1 MQCRMFSPLAS
12 SCFQTGLTVY
22 WGAGL
27 CIRSAL
33 HKMCNKSLFTL
44 LNRLSCLKNRHRV
57 LFSFVLGLWKR
68 WISSWELDDRT
79 IIVWEATVIYLQ
91 FRFSAWQPVPDPV
104 PVCGGTLH
112 TRPSSRSSIPWLFG
126 LILPGRLFHAT
137 MACNTSSRSYH
148 IDSLIIT
155 DCFHFWLFGH
165 YSGMATSMY
174 MRAKERQILKQGEAA
189 PLDAPLFSLFLH
201 WCLNDWSMAS
211 DIWEWKIL
219 R

>member
-1 MQCRMFSPLAS
+1 MFCSRFVKKVNLELRVGRPDNHCLRSDSHLSAVQVLSLTTS
-12 SCFQTGLTVY
+12 S
-22 WGAGL
+22 
-27 CIRSAL
+27 RPS
-33 HKMCNKSLFTL
+33 S
-44 LNRLSCLKNRHRV
+44 
-57 LFSFVLGLWKR
+57 GLWR
-68 WISSWELDDRT
+68 HI
-79 IIVWEATVIYLQ
+79 A
-91 FRFSAWQPVPDPV
+91 
-104 PVCGGTLH
+104 H
-112 TRPSSRSSIPWLFG
+112 TTSSRSSIPWLFG

-148 IDSLIIT
+148 IDSTIIT

-165 YSGMATSMY
+165 YSGMVTSMY